1 MSTNS
6 TYVSAH
12 FVRSGSAIADA
23 DRVRFRGRGGVC
35 ARAVVAAVALV
46 APMLG
51 ACSQKV
57 CTGFEAPARE
67 DGPLQQ
73 VADFG
78 PYQVTGV
85 AVSSS
90 GRVFVNFPRW
100 GGPHRYSVGEVQA
113 DGTLRPY
120 PDEAWNEPQLS
131 NGIVVGGR
139 VVAQEAPTIEAAGGQ
154 KDGQVARTTG
164 DGGGPWFF
172 SCVQSVHIDDKDRL
186 WVLDNANPQFAGVR
200 RGPGLH
206 AAGGGGGGPKLVQID
221 LATNQAVQVFTFD
234 PDAAPYDS
242 YLNDVRIDSRS
253 ETAYVTDSGAG
264 GSGAIVVLDLG
275 TGKARRLLANDLS
288 TQADPNRALVVQGK
302 PVREGGSGDTPQ
314 IHADGLALD
323 SKNHILYWQ
332 SLTGDRLYAAD
343 ARLLRSR
350 SAPAWQITNSVREVG
365 RTCVTDGMLTDGVG
379 DVYFTALENDAILR
393 LDGDDARKAFNQ
405 GRSVDFDKALEV
417 VVQDARLGWP
427 DSLAIG
433 GQGPIGTDGSKIVG
447 GGKWLYITTSQIH
460 KLARFGPNAPSMAR
474 ARDEGGEGDAS
485 GDAVPA
491 GPGYGLFRTRL
502 K

>member
-1 MSTNS
+1 ML
-6 TYVSAH
+6 
-12 FVRSGSAIADA
+12 IA
-23 DRVRFRGRGGVC
+23 
-35 ARAVVAAVALV
+35 AAMGV
-46 APMLG
+46 APTLG

-100 GGPHRYSVGEVQA
+100 GGPHRYSVGEVQI

-120 PDEAWNEPQLS
+120 PDEAWNEPQIS

-139 VVAQEAPTIEAAGGQ
+139 VVTQESAAIDAEDARPSGDSDAITKTPGRETM
-154 KDGQVARTTG
+154 DGT
-164 DGGGPWFF
+164 WFF

-200 RGPGLH
+200 RGPGLT

-221 LATNQAVQVFTFD
+221 LATNQAVQVFAFD

-242 YLNDVRIDSRS
+242 YLNDVRIDTRS
-253 ETAYVTDSGAG
+253 DTAYITDSGAG
-264 GSGAIVVLDLG
+264 GSGALVVLDLS
-275 TGKARRLLANDLS
+275 TGKSRRLLANDPS
-288 TQADPNRALVVQGK
+288 TQADPNRTLVVQGK
-302 PVREGGSGDTPQ
+302 PVREGGSGDTPR

-350 SAPAWQITNSVREVG
+350 TVPAWQITNSVREIG
-365 RTCVTDGMLTDGVG
+365 RTCVTDGMLIDGVG
-379 DVYFTALENDAILR
+379 DLYFTALENDAILK
-393 LDGDDARKAFNQ
+393 LDGDAARKAFSQ
-405 GRSVDFDKALEV
+405 ARSVDFDRSLKV
-417 VVQDARLGWP
+417 VVQDPRLGWP

-433 GQGPIGTDGSKIVG
+433 GQGPIGTDGTRIVG

-460 KLARFGPNAPSMAR
+460 KLPRFGPSAPSAPE
-474 ARDEGGEGDAS
+474 AGA
-485 GDAVPA
+485 PA
-491 GPGYGLFRTRL
+491 GPGYGLYRTRL